1 MSGKCGESVSP
12 ECYQEILDEAA
23 VAGQEL
29 LPAKTKNR
37 YEKVQE
43 EFSEWRKNRKVE
55 GANEDI
61 LLCYVSSLS
70 TNFAPNSLWYK
81 FQC

>member
-12 ECYQEILDEAA
+12 ECYQETLDEAA

-37 YEKVQE
+37 YEKV
-43 EFSEWRKNRKVE
+43 
-55 GANEDI
+55 
-61 LLCYVSSLS
+61 
-70 TNFAPNSLWYK
+70 
-81 FQC
+81 

>member
-37 YEKVQE
+37 YEKV
-43 EFSEWRKNRKVE
+43 
-55 GANEDI
+55 
-61 LLCYVSSLS
+61 
-70 TNFAPNSLWYK
+70 
-81 FQC
+81 